1 MLQARFPMKT
11 AVQSC
16 SVESINNLN
25 FEAQVLRSP
34 QPVLLLCMNNQ
45 EMLPDQ
51 IKVLRQTIESNYN
64 SDIRVCL
71 LEEDFIYAFK
81 QMYHIAGLPIFL
93 LFDKGKETGRM
104 LGLADLGH
112 LRAFLARNFPEAE
125 DNYGEGL
132 AWG

>member
-1 MLQARFPMKT
+1 MTT
-11 AVQSC
+11 AVSSC
-16 SVESINNLN
+16 RIESINNLN
-25 FEAQVLRSP
+25 FETQILRSA

-45 EMLPDQ
+45 VMLPEQ
-51 IKVLRQTIESNYN
+51 INVLQQHIENNYN

-71 LEEDFIYAFK
+71 LEEDFIHAFK
-81 QMYHIAGLPIFL
+81 QMYNIAGLPIFL
-93 LFDKGKETGRM
+93 LFDKGKETGRL